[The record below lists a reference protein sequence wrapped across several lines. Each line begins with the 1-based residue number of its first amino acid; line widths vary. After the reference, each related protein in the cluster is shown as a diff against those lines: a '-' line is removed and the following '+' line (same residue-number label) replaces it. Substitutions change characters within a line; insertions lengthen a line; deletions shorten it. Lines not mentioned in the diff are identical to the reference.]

1 MIKRTLLAAIAL
13 LTLAATAADTASAQ
27 DKPEQTKIKLGVGGK
42 SLLYYL
48 PLTIA
53 ERQGYFKDEGLQ
65 VEIED
70 FQGGAK
76 SLQALM
82 GGSVDVVSGAFDHT
96 IQIQAKG
103 QQLQAVVA
111 QGRYPGVVIA
121 LRNEVAAKY
130 KEPKDL
136 KGLKFGV
143 TAPGST
149 THFALNQ
156 YLAKNGMK
164 PEDVSVTGVGAG
176 ASVVAAIQRGDIDGV
191 SNLDPAMTQLE
202 QLKLVKP
209 IVDTRTEKGT
219 QELYGGSYPAAV
231 LYLQVGYIDKN
242 PKTVQALVNAMVRAL
257 DFVAKSSADE
267 IAKVMPPEYA
277 LGDPTLYRNAI
288 EHSKP
293 SYSQDGRIDPAGA
306 ENAAKVLASFD
317 PAVAGAKIDVSKTY
331 TEKFVEAAQ
340 GKKAK

>member
-1 MIKRTLLAAIAL
+1 MAMRTIFAAALAL
-13 LTLAATAADTASAQ
+13 LTLAGTAQAQ
-27 DKPEQTKIKLGVGGK
+27 DKPEQSKIKLGVGGK

-48 PLTIA
+48 PLTVA

-82 GGSVDVVSGAFDHT
+82 GGSVDVVSGAYDHT

-103 QQLQAVVA
+103 QQLTAVVA
-111 QGRYPGVVIA
+111 QGRYPGAVIA

-149 THFALNQ
+149 SHFALSKF
-156 YLAKNGMK
+156 LTTHGMK
-164 PEDVSVTGVGAG
+164 PDDVSVTGVGTG
-176 ASVVAAIQRGDIDGV
+176 ASVVAALQRGDIDGV
-191 SNLDPAMTQLE
+191 SNFDPAITQLE
-202 QLKLVKP
+202 QLKLIKP

-219 QELYGGSYPAAV
+219 QELYGGPYPAAV
-231 LYLQVGYIDKN
+231 LYLQTTFIEKN
-242 PKTVQALVNAMVRAL
+242 PKTVQAMVNAIVRAL
-257 DFVAKSSADE
+257 DFVAKSTPDE

-317 PAVAGAKIDVSKTY
+317 PAVAAAKIDVSKTY
-331 TEKFVEAAQ
+331 TQKFVDAAQ
-340 GKKAK
+340 AKKAK

>member
-1 MIKRTLLAAIAL
+1 MAMRIIFAAALALLA
-13 LTLAATAADTASAQ
+13 LAGAAQAQ
-27 DKPEQTKIKLGVGGK
+27 DKLEQTKLKLGVGGK

-48 PLTIA
+48 PLTVA

-82 GGSVDVVSGAFDHT
+82 GGSVDVVSGAYDHT

-103 QQLQAVVA
+103 QQLTAVVA
-111 QGRYPGVVIA
+111 QGRYPGVVIG
-121 LRNEVAAKY
+121 LRPDVAAKY

-149 THFALNQ
+149 SHFAIN
-156 YLAKNGMK
+156 KFITSHGMK
-164 PEDVSVTGVGAG
+164 LDDVSVVGVGVGAS
-176 ASVVAAIQRGDIDGV
+176 AVAALQRGDIDGL
-191 SNLDPAMTQLE
+191 SNFDPAITQLE
-202 QLKLVKP
+202 QLNLIKP
-209 IVDTRTEKGT
+209 IVDTRVEKGM
-219 QELYGGSYPAAV
+219 QDLYGGPYPAAV
-231 LYLQVGYIDKN
+231 LYLQSTYVEKN
-242 PKTVQALVNAMVRAL
+242 PKTVQALVNAMLRAL
-257 DFVAKSSADE
+257 DFVHKSTPDE

-288 EHSKP
+288 EHSKT
-293 SYSQDGRIDPAGA
+293 SYSVDGKIDPAGA

-317 PAVAGAKIDVSKTY
+317 EAVAKAKIDVTKTY
-331 TEKFVEAAQ
+331 TAKFVDAAAAA
-340 GKKAK
+340 KKAK

>member
-1 MIKRTLLAAIAL
+1 MALRTMLAAAVALLA
-13 LTLAATAADTASAQ
+13 LAGAAQAQ
-27 DKPEQTKIKLGVGGK
+27 DKPEQTKVKLGVGGK

-48 PLTIA
+48 PLTVA

-82 GGSVDVVSGAFDHT
+82 GGSVDVVSGAYDHT

-103 QQLQAVVA
+103 QQLVAVVA
-111 QGRYPGVVIA
+111 QGRYPGAVIA

-149 THFALNQ
+149 SHFALNKF
-156 YLAKNGMK
+156 LTTHGMK
-164 PEDVSVTGVGAG
+164 PEDVSVTGVGTG
-176 ASVVAAIQRGDIDGV
+176 SSVVAAIQRGDIDGV
-191 SNLDPAMTQLE
+191 SNFDPAITQLE

-219 QELYGGSYPAAV
+219 QDLYGGPYPAAV
-231 LYLQVGYIDKN
+231 LYLQTAFVEKN

-257 DFVAKSSADE
+257 DFVHKSTPDE

-277 LGDPTLYRNAI
+277 LGDPTLYRNSI

-293 SYSQDGRIDPAGA
+293 SYSVDGRIDPAGA
-306 ENAAKVLASFD
+306 ANAAKVLASFD
-317 PAVAGAKIDVSKTY
+317 EAVANAKIDVAKTY
-331 TEKFVEAAQ
+331 TQKFVDAAQ
-340 GKKAK
+340 AKKAK